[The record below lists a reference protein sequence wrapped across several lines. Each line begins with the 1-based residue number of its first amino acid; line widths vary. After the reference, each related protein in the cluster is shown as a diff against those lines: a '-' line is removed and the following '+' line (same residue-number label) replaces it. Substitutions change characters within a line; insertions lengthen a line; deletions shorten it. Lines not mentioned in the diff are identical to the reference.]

1 VRVRASRRRPQER
14 RQTAFTLLEVFTVVV
29 IIAILAALLLPVF
42 SSLRSRAQRVQCT
55 ANLRSLYLA
64 ANVYVQQNGS
74 WPQITIS
81 DSDTAEQDYANAWI
95 AALARQ
101 HRLPIVSRDAHFD
114 SVKNVERRAWR

>member
-1 VRVRASRRRPQER
+1 MRVRASRRRPQER